1 MTIDSPTPG
10 MVMLVLRSALF
21 YVGMALATALIA
33 PLVLLSFWL
42 PFEWRYELTRYWAR
56 FDIWWLKITCRLD
69 YRLDGL
75 EHLPRETGAV
85 IVLAKHQ
92 SSWETLFLNQLL
104 PPMAWVVKRELFWIP
119 LFGWALALVDPI
131 AIDRS
136 SGKEAMKQVL
146 DKGKAYLDKGRW
158 VLLFPEGTRTAP
170 GQRQRYRSGGAVLA
184 ARTGYPILPIAH
196 NAGEYWARHSFL
208 KRPGTVRVVI
218 GPLIASQGR
227 SSAELLAATENWIE
241 GTMQVISGHPTL

>member
-1 MTIDSPTPG
+1 MTTDSPTPS
-10 MVMLVLRSALF
+10 LVTLALRSTLF
-21 YVGMALATALIA
+21 YIGMALATAIIA
-33 PLVLLSFWL
+33 PLVLLSFPL
-42 PFEWRYELTRYWAR
+42 SFEWRYELTRYWTR
-56 FDIWWLKITCRLD
+56 FDIWWLKVTCRLD
-69 YRLDGL
+69 YHLEGL
-75 EHLPRETGAV
+75 EHLPTGPV

-92 SSWETLFLNQLL
+92 SSWETLFLNKLL
-104 PPMAWVVKRELFWIP
+104 PPLAWVVKRELFWIP

-170 GQRQRYRSGGAVLA
+170 GQRQRYRSGGAMLA
-184 ARTGYPILPIAH
+184 AHTGYPILPIAH

-218 GPLIASQGR
+218 GPVIDSKGR
-227 SSAELLAATENWIE
+227 STHELLTATENWIE
-241 GTMQVISGHPTL
+241 GTMQVISGNPAL